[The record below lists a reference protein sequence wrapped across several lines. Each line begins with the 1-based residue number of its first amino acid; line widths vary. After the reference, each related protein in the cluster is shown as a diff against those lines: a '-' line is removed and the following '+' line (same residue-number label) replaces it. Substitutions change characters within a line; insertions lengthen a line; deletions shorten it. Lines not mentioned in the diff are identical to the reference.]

1 VALRQVCDPHLAE
14 EITQA
19 VFIILA
25 RKADSLGPKTILSG
39 WLCRTARYASANA
52 LTIQRRRQRREQEAY
67 MQSILNEA
75 EPMPDE
81 TWTQIAPLLDGA
93 LEKLG
98 QKDHDAVVLRF
109 FEGRNFKEV
118 SAALCA
124 SEDAAKVRVNRALE
138 KLRKF
143 FTKCGVSSTT
153 AIIAGAISTHSV
165 QAAPVALAKSV
176 TAVAIAKGSFAAAS
190 ILTLVKGTMKTMTWL
205 KIKFALGVSIAAL
218 IIGGA
223 AKVAI
228 SQNSDGG
235 DGSLTPLEIIKK
247 SQDAYASLSS
257 YSASETADS
266 TLIGKSTFTVK
277 LARPGFYRIE
287 YNRHSSSTTNTV
299 AVWNSGDG
307 NFLLSHRATTSYSK
321 YASREAAFL
330 AASVMT
336 RGSGSCVFIS
346 NTFFNK
352 KIETDILKPDV
363 FAKEVKAERIGGVD
377 CYVLT
382 ANNLGHESLSM
393 KLWIGKKDFLIRQ
406 RQFVNKPEVGILA
419 NLTETIEIISVN
431 EPFAQQ
437 DFTYPVPAGLKLR
450 QVN

>member
-1 VALRQVCDPHLAE
+1 
-14 EITQA
+14 
-19 VFIILA
+19 
-25 RKADSLGPKTILSG
+25 
-39 WLCRTARYASANA
+39 
-52 LTIQRRRQRREQEAY
+52 
-67 MQSILNEA
+67 
-75 EPMPDE
+75 
-81 TWTQIAPLLDGA
+81 
-93 LEKLG
+93 
-98 QKDHDAVVLRF
+98 
-109 FEGRNFKEV
+109 
-118 SAALCA
+118 
-124 SEDAAKVRVNRALE
+124 
-138 KLRKF
+138 
-143 FTKCGVSSTT
+143 
-153 AIIAGAISTHSV
+153 
-165 QAAPVALAKSV
+165 
-176 TAVAIAKGSFAAAS
+176 
-190 ILTLVKGTMKTMTWL
+190 
-205 KIKFALGVSIAAL
+205 
-218 IIGGA
+218 
-223 AKVAI
+223 
-228 SQNSDGG
+228 
-235 DGSLTPLEIIKK
+235 
-247 SQDAYASLSS
+247 
-257 YSASETADS
+257 
-266 TLIGKSTFTVK
+266 
-277 LARPGFYRIE
+277 
-287 YNRHSSSTTNTV
+287 V

>member
-1 VALRQVCDPHLAE
+1 
-14 EITQA
+14 
-19 VFIILA
+19 
-25 RKADSLGPKTILSG
+25 
-39 WLCRTARYASANA
+39 
-52 LTIQRRRQRREQEAY
+52 
-67 MQSILNEA
+67 
-75 EPMPDE
+75 
-81 TWTQIAPLLDGA
+81 
-93 LEKLG
+93 
-98 QKDHDAVVLRF
+98 
-109 FEGRNFKEV
+109 
-118 SAALCA
+118 
-124 SEDAAKVRVNRALE
+124 
-138 KLRKF
+138 
-143 FTKCGVSSTT
+143 
-153 AIIAGAISTHSV
+153 
-165 QAAPVALAKSV
+165 
-176 TAVAIAKGSFAAAS
+176 
-190 ILTLVKGTMKTMTWL
+190 MKTMTWL

-235 DGSLTPLEIIKK
+235 DGSLIPLEIIKK

-287 YNRHSSSTTNTV
+287 YNRYSSSTTNTV

-382 ANNLGHESLSM
+382 ANNPGHGSLSM

-406 RQFVNKPEVGILA
+406 RQFVSSPEAVKADTSIVA

-437 DFTYPVPAGLKLR
+437 DFTYPVPAGIKLR